1 MINDT
6 DTETTEETYTI
17 TVDAGTAGGIGEVLE
32 AIASVDG
39 ADLAI
44 RDVRALDGETVTVD
58 TSVLTEVQRETLVRA
73 VEAGYYATP
82 RAVSLDS
89 LAEEFDVSKS
99 AVSQRLRKAEA
110 TIAQRVVGE
119 IAPGRLREHTDEG
132 AE

>member
-1 MINDT
+1 MINDPDT
-6 DTETTEETYTI
+6 DRAQETYTI
-17 TVDAGTAGGIGEVLE
+17 TVDAGTAGGIGDVLE
-32 AIASVDG
+32 AIASIDG
-39 ADLAI
+39 TDLAI

-58 TSVLTEVQRETLVRA
+58 TSVLTDIQRETLVRA

-119 IAPGRLREHTDEG
+119 IAPDRSRERVDEDPD
-132 AE
+132 

>member
-1 MINDT
+1 MINDP
-6 DTETTEETYTI
+6 DADRAQETYTI

-32 AIASVDG
+32 AIASIDG
-39 ADLAI
+39 TDLAI

-58 TSVLTEVQRETLVRA
+58 TSVLTDVQRETLIRA

-89 LAEEFDVSKS
+89 LAQEFDVSKS

-119 IAPGRLREHTDEG
+119 IAPNRAQERVDESP
-132 AE
+132 E